1 MDTVADLMVK
11 DVLTVDPSDT
21 IGEAAEKMNAANV
34 GAVVVVE
41 DFVRIVG
48 IVTERDLLRA
58 VAARAR
64 AAEARVR
71 QWMTPDPVTIEPD
84 VDDRRGGADHV
95 REQLPPPAGGQGRAR
110 RSGSSA
116 SGCSPAGPSTARRV
130 RRTARLGSL
139 P

>member
-1 MDTVADLMVK
+1 MNTVADLMVK

-21 IGEAAEKMNAANV
+21 IGEAAEKMNAGNV

-71 QWMTPDPVTIEPD
+71 QWMTLDPVTIDPETTIDEAAQIMFDNNFRHLPVVKD
-84 VDDRRGGADHV
+84 GRPLGIVSLRLLSRWAFDR
-95 REQLPPPAGGQGRAR
+95 
-110 RSGSSA
+110 SSE
-116 SGCSPAGPSTARRV
+116 SVGPS
-130 RRTARLGSL
+130 G
-139 P
+139 